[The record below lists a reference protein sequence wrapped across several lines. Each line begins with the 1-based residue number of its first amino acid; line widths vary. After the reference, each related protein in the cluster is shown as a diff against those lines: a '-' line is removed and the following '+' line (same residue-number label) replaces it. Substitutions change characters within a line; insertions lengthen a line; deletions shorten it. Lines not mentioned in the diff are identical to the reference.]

1 MLERLLVGVE
11 VLDRVCVE
19 LAPVLPD
26 RLADLSWVGG
36 EQERGEVEDVRREGE
51 ELADAFPA
59 VDVGDGCRL
68 VGRAACGS
76 DKRAPCEGR
85 TEPRNSRLPKRPS

>member
-51 ELADAFPA
+51 ELADAQLSTSATGAGSSGEQPA
-59 VDVGDGCRL
+59 APTSAL
-68 VGRAACGS
+68 PARAAPS
-76 DKRAPCEGR
+76 
-85 TEPRNSRLPKRPS
+85 PRNSRLPKRPS